1 MRKKS
6 DEKGRYNINC
16 KNWLC
21 ILHKWFFVFQACFLF
36 FKPFGNYIEVES
48 PQDKTKKKRE
58 RTGKKID
65 YCLFSL
71 CCTQNLA
78 STSYIIYLSILQLFN
93 SLHSG
98 TFAWD
103 FSNYNSQYSTCG
115 LLWKPPL
122 TFVLHTKIYN

>member
-78 STSYIIYLSILQLFN
+78 STSYIIYIYPSYKLSTP
-93 SLHSG
+93 LHGG
-98 TFAWD
+98 TFCMRFFKIQ
-103 FSNYNSQYSTCG
+103 FSMFSTM
-115 LLWKPPL
+115 WPPL
-122 TFVLHTKIYN
+122 ETTFAFCTPY